1 MSEQQL
7 EELYTIIEEVLV
19 ENRIPKEFRD
29 WIVRSI
35 IGRCSR
41 AGYIKIGVDLK

>member
-1 MSEQQL
+1 MSEQSL
-7 EELYTIIEEVLV
+7 EELYSIIDGVLV
-19 ENRIPKEFRD
+19 ENRIPREFRD

-41 AGYIKIGVDLK
+41 AGYIKME